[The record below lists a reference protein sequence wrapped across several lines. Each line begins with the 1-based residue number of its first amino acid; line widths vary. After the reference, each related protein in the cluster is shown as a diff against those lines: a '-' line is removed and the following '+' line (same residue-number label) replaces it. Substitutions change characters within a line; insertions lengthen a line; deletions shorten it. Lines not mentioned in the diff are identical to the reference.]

1 MLTQYEA
8 RGGAYSYRAPDIS
21 VRLQEQHEWTVRPFP
36 LQYKFPP
43 DHLQTQ
49 IVVLGAAPAWETET
63 KMPHLYKSTLCLQA
77 LISHRLKRRPFSP
90 RALGATFAEIP
101 LVAF

>member
-1 MLTQYEA
+1 MWTQYEA
-8 RGGAYSYRAPDIS
+8 RVGAYSYRAPDIS

-63 KMPHLYKSTLCLQA
+63 QNSKVIQS
-77 LISHRLKRRPFSP
+77 SF
-90 RALGATFAEIP
+90 P
-101 LVAF
+101 LN